1 MGTEYIKIGLKQST
15 QSIAL
20 ETFSL
25 RNKAVHKSRQFDVSR
40 IINRCL
46 HEAGDLI
53 KEYARTHHKFSRRG
67 DSESSEH
74 LEDNIFVEVK
84 RYAMRVFIDMQTV
97 PYAKYVV
104 NGTRPHYIF
113 PRHAKALRFWDRV
126 YKQNRDARG
135 RFASGFHTEKGAVR
149 FAKYVHH
156 PGTDSDDF
164 LTEAGV
170 ALKPKIEAMFKN
182 ALLRKVRRL

>member
-1 MGTEYIKIGLKQST
+1 MGTEYIKISPKHGT

-53 KEYARTHHKFSRRG
+53 KEYAQKHHEFSRRD
-67 DSESSEH
+67 DSESSQH

-84 RYAMRVFIDMQTV
+84 KYAMRVFIDMQTV

-104 NGTRPHYIF
+104 NGTRPHHIF
-113 PRHAKALRFWDRV
+113 PRYAKALRFWDRV

-135 RFASGFHTEKGAVR
+135 RFASGFHKAKGAIR
-149 FAKYVHH
+149 FSKHVYH
-156 PGTDSDDF
+156 PGTDADDF
-164 LTEAGV
+164 LTEAGI